1 MHGFTHLLISRRN
14 MALSVV
20 DSVLE
25 VFFFRVSCINL
36 YQRVGCTF
44 DKVAL
49 ISKVLVTNISV
60 NFVMTSVCVWLFSTS
75 SFLECT

>member
-25 VFFFRVSCINL
+25 VFFSGYPAL
-36 YQRVGCTF
+36 TF
-44 DKVAL
+44 
-49 ISKVLVTNISV
+49 IRG
-60 NFVMTSVCVWLFSTS
+60 
-75 SFLECT
+75 